1 MSQVNVNP
9 PAGGEPVP
17 VGEPPGATGAG
28 MIIGIIIAILV
39 IVLLVYFLVIAPGGG
54 GGTDGGGDTE
64 PEPQPTGWVLVER
77 A

>member
-1 MSQVNVNP
+1 MGQVNVNTP
-9 PAGGEPVP
+9 GGGTEP

-54 GGTDGGGDTE
+54 GGGGGGGDGGDA
-64 PEPQPTGWVLVER
+64 EPQPTGWMLVER
-77 A
+77 G